1 MILHNGNVLPLKMLK
16 IAQEREEQ
24 GRECQIS
31 LSRFNPSAEV
41 SIYFLEKKRIVNGS
55 QLAFTKLK
63 LSWTV
68 LFFLLGRVISM
79 PEWVLLEC
87 TL

>member
-63 LSWTV
+63 LS
-68 LFFLLGRVISM
+68 
-79 PEWVLLEC
+79 
-87 TL
+87 